1 MTITVT
7 VTEKKTVTYNPEN
20 NDLKREK
27 GCITEHKRREKNV
40 RKQKGGCAQDGKRM
54 YISCNR
60 REKMGRKTKKGSE
73 TLLPS
78 SCFRTS

>member
-1 MTITVT
+1 MIWQG
-7 VTEKKTVTYNPEN
+7 EN
-20 NDLKREK
+20 GALPDTNEGERMHENGKEDV
-27 GCITEHKRREKNV
+27 HKAD
-40 RKQKGGCAQDGKRM
+40 GGYAQDGKRM